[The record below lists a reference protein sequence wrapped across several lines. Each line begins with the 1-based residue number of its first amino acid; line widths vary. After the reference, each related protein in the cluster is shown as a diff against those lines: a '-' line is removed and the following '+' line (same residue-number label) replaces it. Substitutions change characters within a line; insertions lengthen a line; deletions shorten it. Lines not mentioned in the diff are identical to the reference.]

1 MKRIKFIFL
10 FFVILT
16 VLLIGCSEQTN
27 SMLTSNKNNTDT
39 TVIDKSVDP
48 ILSYTQYEGLI
59 KSVADN
65 LNITDFTLKAASGEN
80 IVVVEKEL
88 TFGKRENLTLDGKRN
103 MANVQPTSHLFIY
116 ENQDQSKQIIIRFS
130 FNTNFIGNDLLDWSG
145 TNSYENINSKLA
157 SQMDMATLSYKNI
170 LITVQQLA
178 IIETNFE
185 ITKTSIKE
193 VIQLLKKY

>member
-1 MKRIKFIFL
+1 
-10 FFVILT
+10 
-16 VLLIGCSEQTN
+16 
-27 SMLTSNKNNTDT
+27 MLTSNKNNTDT

>member
-1 MKRIKFIFL
+1 MKKIKFIFL

-27 SMLTSNKNNTDT
+27 SMPTSNKNNTDT
-39 TVIDKSVDP
+39 TVIEKTVDP
-48 ILSYTQYEGLI
+48 ILSYTQYEKLI
-59 KSVADN
+59 KSVADS

-80 IVVVEKEL
+80 IVVVEKDL
-88 TFGKRENLTLDGKRN
+88 TFDKRENLTLDGKRN

-130 FNTNFIGNDLLDWSG
+130 FNTNYIGNDLLDWSG

-178 IIETNFE
+178 ITETNFE
-185 ITKTSIKE
+185 ITKTSIRE